1 MSDLA
6 SKTLVTVGIPTYNRA
21 YYLETAIVSIL
32 DQTYSNVELIIS
44 DNASTDDTEAICQKF
59 TAGDCRIRYVRQDN
73 NIGPSR
79 NFYEVLRLARGEYF
93 AWLADDDWCDRRF
106 LEALA
111 SELQAR
117 PDVIL
122 CACGVKVI
130 DAHGNNV
137 AKDSLERIHPNIP
150 WEKARVA
157 FFEYPIS
164 SVVHA
169 VYGLYRT
176 AIVRM
181 VGAPRGVTRKNIL
194 TSSEVPFLAKL
205 ATMGRIIAIPELL
218 RYYRIHENS
227 VYQSERRKM
236 SNVDRVHFRLAVLLE
251 LCSIVGRSSLPYGQK
266 VKIGVVG
273 GVLSLGKLLVVVGRR
288 IRNLAARRHN
298 IVE

>member
-1 MSDLA
+1 MSGLF
-6 SKTLVTVGIPTYNRA
+6 SKPLITVGIPTYNRA
-21 YYLETAIVSIL
+21 HFLAKAIDSIL
-32 DQTYSNVELIIS
+32 GQTYANLELIIS
-44 DNASTDDTEAICQKF
+44 DNASTDETEAICREF
-59 TAGDCRIRYVRQDN
+59 GARDSRIRYIRQQN
-73 NIGPSR
+73 NIGPAR
-79 NFYEVLRLARGEYF
+79 NFCEILRLARGEYF
-93 AWLADDDWCDRRF
+93 GWLADDDWCDRRF

-130 DAHGNNV
+130 DAHGNCV
-137 AKDSLERIHPNIP
+137 AKDSLERIHPNMA

-176 AIVRM
+176 SIVRM

-227 VYQSERRKM
+227 AYQSERRKM
-236 SNVDRVHFRLAVLLE
+236 SNVDRVYFRLAVLLE

-273 GVLSLGKLLVVVGRR
+273 GLFSLGKLFLVVGRR
-288 IRNLAARRHN
+288 TRKLVSN
-298 IVE
+298 ILRISG